1 MGTSLQHR
9 QVCSM
14 RCSWP
19 CNKVIRMFF
28 VTNMHVVV
36 FHLVYLLLDV
46 LTLNGIS
53 VCLLLLRQVGPL
65 EHNAGH
71 IVTQGF
77 VMAEELNMRL
87 SSVFI

>member
-1 MGTSLQHR
+1 MF
-9 QVCSM
+9 
-14 RCSWP
+14 
-19 CNKVIRMFF
+19 CNKHACRRIPFGLPVAERFNF
-28 VTNMHVVV
+28 KRNLRV
-36 FHLVYLLLDV
+36 
-46 LTLNGIS
+46 S
-53 VCLLLLRQVGPL
+53 PLLRQVGPL